1 MTRFYFDTF
10 DGRRKLQDDE
20 GVTCINRAAARRE
33 AAAALADM
41 AQDALPDGQ
50 HHESMIQI
58 RDGDGLWFEAR
69 LSYDGREVRAGWGP
83 NSPKPSR
90 S

>member
-1 MTRFYFDTF
+1 MTRYYFDTF

-20 GVTCINRAAARRE
+20 GVTCINRSAARRE

-50 HHESMIQI
+50 HHEFMIQI

-69 LSYDGREVRAGWGP
+69 LSYDGREVPARTGP
-83 NSPKPSR
+83 NPLKPPR